1 MDAVFLSRLQ
11 FGLTDEEE
19 FNMELT
25 VRNEIGAAK
34 GTVVE
39 EAVNQNFRG
48 ETMEVGLYLAMARQ
62 AQREGYPEIAEVL
75 KAVAMDEA
83 WHAARF
89 AELNGLISTETK
101 VNIENMLHGEA
112 MANKGKREGAVKAK
126 ENGLDEAH
134 DVFDESARDEARHAL
149 ALEGLLKRFFG

>member
-1 MDAVFLSRLQ
+1 
-11 FGLTDEEE
+11 
-19 FNMELT
+19 MELIIK
-25 VRNEIGAAK
+25 NEIGAAK

-39 EAVNQNFRG
+39 EVVNQNFRG
-48 ETMEVGLYLAMARQ
+48 ETMEIGLYLAMARQ
-62 AQREGYPEIAEVL
+62 AQREGYPEIAEAL

-89 AELNGLISTETK
+89 AELNGLISIDTK
-101 VNIENMLHGEA
+101 LNLENMLHGEK
-112 MANKGKREGAVKAK
+112 MANKGKREAAVKAK

-149 ALEGLLKRFFG
+149 ALEGILKRYFG

>member
-1 MDAVFLSRLQ
+1 
-11 FGLTDEEE
+11 
-19 FNMELT
+19 MELIIK
-25 VRNEIGAAK
+25 NEIGTAK

-48 ETMEVGLYLAMARQ
+48 EAMEVGLYLAMARQ
-62 AQREGYPEIAEVL
+62 AQREGLPEIAEAL
-75 KAVAMDEA
+75 KAIAMDEA

-89 AELNGLISTETK
+89 AELNGLISIDTK
-101 VNIENMLHGEA
+101 INLENMLQGEK
-112 MANKGKREGAVKAK
+112 MANKGKREAAVKAK

-149 ALEGLLKRFFG
+149 ALEGMLRRYFG